1 MGIVSYE
8 VKKSFNKKN
17 VIDNFSFVAKE
28 GRLTLLLGPNGCGKT
43 TWIRIALGHE
53 FADAGEVTFD
63 DKPIK
68 DVRSQMAVVFDEPPI
83 YPNLSGYDNLQ
94 ILSGVHNI
102 KTEYVKKTLADIKL
116 TNDLMK
122 KKAKAFS
129 LGQRHR
135 LAVACALIRQAKYII
150 MDEPAVGLDY
160 ESWEMVKKLLKKELE
175 KGCTILVTGHNYDM
189 MGEIVDDLIIVANG
203 VVTFEG
209 SFEQLKSD
217 TGIIVKIKAQTAAEQ
232 MNEFGFEQL
241 KSGVYQKNY
250 KSKEEFDKQLLE
262 MQQSNVLIE
271 QVDFQVP
278 GLKEMYK
285 SIIEDEK

>member
-102 KTEYVKKTLADIKL
+102 KTEYPPLSNQIFSFNGKDMSLISTHIFTVFRIPFQTIQQHSTTAIKMF
-116 TNDLMK
+116 TV
-122 KKAKAFS
+122 
-129 LGQRHR
+129 H
-135 LAVACALIRQAKYII
+135 
-150 MDEPAVGLDY
+150 
-160 ESWEMVKKLLKKELE
+160 
-175 KGCTILVTGHNYDM
+175 
-189 MGEIVDDLIIVANG
+189 
-203 VVTFEG
+203 
-209 SFEQLKSD
+209 
-217 TGIIVKIKAQTAAEQ
+217 
-232 MNEFGFEQL
+232 
-241 KSGVYQKNY
+241 
-250 KSKEEFDKQLLE
+250 
-262 MQQSNVLIE
+262 
-271 QVDFQVP
+271 
-278 GLKEMYK
+278 
-285 SIIEDEK
+285 